1 MTKTSLSEDK
11 IKFYNLHKSFFS
23 DLDNTSCEVFD
34 NKVIICENSNENVD
48 PASVELELKK
58 DDIYIIYYWDGYSL
72 ADTYKTKDY
81 NLAEKQYKKYAKK
94 LANNLRRY

>member
-1 MTKTSLSEDK
+1 MTKTSISEDK

-23 DLDNTSCEVFD
+23 DLDNTTCEVSD
-34 NKVIICENSNENVD
+34 NKVIIFENSNENAD

-72 ADTYKTKDY
+72 ADTYKTTDY
-81 NLAEKQYKKYAKK
+81 NLAVKQYKKYAKK
-94 LANNLRRY
+94 LAKNFRRY

>member
-1 MTKTSLSEDK
+1 MIKTNISEDK
-11 IKFYNLHKSFFS
+11 VKFYNLHKSFFS

-72 ADTYKTKDY
+72 ADTFKTKDY
-81 NLAEKQYKKYAKK
+81 NLAVKQYKKYAKK
-94 LANNLRRY
+94 LAKNLRRY

>member
-1 MTKTSLSEDK
+1 MTKTSISEDK
-11 IKFYNLHKSFFS
+11 TKFYNLHKCFFS
-23 DLDNTSCEVFD
+23 DIDNTSCEVFD
-34 NKVIICENSNENVD
+34 NKVIICENSNENLD

-81 NLAEKQYKKYAKK
+81 NLAVKQYKKYAKK
-94 LANNLRRY
+94 LAKNFRRY

>member
-1 MTKTSLSEDK
+1 MTKTSISEDK

-23 DLDNTSCEVFD
+23 DLENTSCEVFD

-72 ADTYKTKDY
+72 ADTFKTKDY
-81 NLAEKQYKKYAKK
+81 NLAVKQYKKYAKK
-94 LANNLRRY
+94 LAKNFRRY

>member
-1 MTKTSLSEDK
+1 MIKTNISEDK

-72 ADTYKTKDY
+72 ADTFKTKDY
-81 NLAEKQYKKYAKK
+81 NLAVKQYKKYAKK
-94 LANNLRRY
+94 LAKNFRRY